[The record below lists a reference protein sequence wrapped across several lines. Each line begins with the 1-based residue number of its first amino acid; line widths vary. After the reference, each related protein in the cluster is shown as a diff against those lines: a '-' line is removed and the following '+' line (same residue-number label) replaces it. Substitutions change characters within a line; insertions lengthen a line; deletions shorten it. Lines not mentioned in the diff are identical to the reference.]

1 MLFYIQNANGC
12 AFYLLSNNL
21 NMSIFNEKEIDLAE
35 SFLDDLTGLLITTYK
50 ISSEE
55 VRSGNSFLVMHRE
68 SDARES
74 ISNIEYLEI
83 ADLTLL
89 FLNVFFTMKD
99 NEADIVINDRKVKIL
114 AEINDLNGNLHLRF
128 IAQK

>member
-1 MLFYIQNANGC
+1 
-12 AFYLLSNNL
+12 
-21 NMSIFNEKEIDLAE
+21 MSIFNEKEIDLAE
-35 SFLDDLTGLLITTYK
+35 SFLDDLTGLLITTYT

-55 VRSGNSFLVMHRE
+55 VRSGNSFLVMHRESNARE

-99 NEADIVINDRKVKIL
+99 NEAEIVINNNKVMIL
-114 AEINDLNGNLHLRF
+114 AEIDDLNGNLQLRF
-128 IAQK
+128 VAQN

>member
-1 MLFYIQNANGC
+1 
-12 AFYLLSNNL
+12 
-21 NMSIFNEKEIDLAE
+21 MSIFNEKEINLAE
-35 SFLDDLTGLLITTYK
+35 GFLDDLTGLLITTYK

-55 VRSGNSFLVMHRE
+55 VRSGDCFLVMHRE
-68 SDARES
+68 SDVIKFS
-74 ISNIEYLEI
+74 SNIEYLEV

-99 NEADIVINDRKVKIL
+99 NEAEIVINDSTIKIL
-114 AEINDLNGNLHLRF
+114 AEIDGLNGNLQLRF